1 MAVTGKRHYLIS
13 TQSLVWVLVA
23 QAASILPL
31 LIRLPL
37 WVWALWATA
46 LTWRVLIFRGRL
58 AFPNTWTKLVLGSVC
73 IAGIVFSYAGVV
85 GVEPM
90 VGFLV
95 CAFVLKLVEMRTHK
109 DALMVLFIAF
119 IAVAAQFLF
128 AQGMLAAL
136 VGVASL
142 VVLLSAWQSVFSCHS
157 RSVSR
162 QFGRGSMLLLKSL
175 PLMVILFV
183 VMPRLGPLWS
193 MPLPQG
199 QGQTGF
205 SDSLTLGDIS
215 ELVRSPDTAFRVT
228 FVNETPASGELY
240 WRGLVLDEFD
250 GRTWRAA
257 QGHWRSGVSPEPPG
271 ASSVRYNIV
280 LEPHFQ
286 RWLFALGSPTGVR
299 SSGLTVQMH
308 PNGLLSSRLPVTQK
322 AAYSVESSLHF
333 GQQQE
338 PLSVGERNY
347 LTQLPSGVNPQSRL
361 LAEAWLERGLDSRQ
375 MVDELLARFRASF
388 VYTLQPAPSGVH
400 AIDDFLFHSQ
410 RGFCEHFASSLV
422 FLMRAAQVPARIVVG
437 YQGGTPHPWD
447 NYLTVKQ
454 SDAHAWAEVWFKDL
468 GWVPIDPTAA
478 VAPSRIEMGVEQA
491 LPADDR
497 DLIGRRT
504 WQTGW
509 LQGLYQ
515 RYDAMG
521 YSWHRWV
528 LGYDQGL
535 QDGLLNWLLGNTSP
549 WRIALAFVFLC
560 AVIIGAL
567 AVLPWLLRRRP
578 YMAPERQAIERVLRT
593 LARQGFERKPEESLA
608 IFVHRV
614 GQARPKE
621 RVILQQLVRD
631 YEAVA
636 YGGENARLAE
646 LQRYA
651 RAYPNI
657 PPQRSSP

>member
-1 MAVTGKRHYLIS
+1 MKLSAKQHSLIS
-13 TQSLVWVLVA
+13 RQSLVWVLVA

-31 LIRLPL
+31 LFRLPV

-46 LTWRVLIFRGRL
+46 LVWRVWIFRGRL
-58 AFPNTWTKLVLGSVC
+58 AFPSTWTKLLLGIVC

-128 AQGMLAAL
+128 AQDILAAL
-136 VGVASL
+136 MAVGSL
-142 VVLLSAWQSVFSCHS
+142 VVLLSAWQSVFSCRP
-157 RSVSR
+157 RSVSS
-162 QFGRGSMLLLKSL
+162 QFGRGSLLLLKSL
-175 PLMVILFV
+175 PLMLILFV

-228 FVNETPASGELY
+228 FTGETPSSGELY
-240 WRGLVLDEFD
+240 WRGLLLDEFD

-257 QGHWRSGVSPEPPG
+257 EGRFRSRVSPEPPG
-271 ASSVRYNIV
+271 ASSVRYDII
-280 LEPHFQ
+280 LEPHYQ

-299 SSGLTVQMH
+299 SSGLNIQMH
-308 PNGLLSSRLPVTQK
+308 PEGLLYSRLPVTQK

-333 GQQQE
+333 GQQRE
-338 PLSVGERNY
+338 ILSASERRG
-347 LTQLPSGVNPQSRL
+347 LTQLPSGVNPQARA
-361 LAEAWLERGLDSRQ
+361 LAEAWLERGLDSRA

-388 VYTLQPAPSGVH
+388 VYTLQPAPSGTH
-400 AIDDFLFHSQ
+400 AIDDFLFQSQ

-422 FLMRAAQVPARIVVG
+422 FVMRAAQVPARIVVG
-437 YQGGTPHPWD
+437 YQGGTAHPRE
-447 NYLTVKQ
+447 NYLTIKQ
-454 SDAHAWAEVWFKDL
+454 SDAHAWAEVWFEDV
-468 GWVPIDPTAA
+468 GWLPVDPTAA

-491 LPADDR
+491 VPEDER
-497 DLIGRRT
+497 DLIGRSN
-504 WQTGW
+504 WQSSW

-528 LGYDQGL
+528 LGYDQGI
-535 QDGLLNWLLGNTSP
+535 QDGLLNWLLGNSSP
-549 WRIALAFVFLC
+549 WRVAVAFVLLC
-560 AVIIGAL
+560 ALVVGAL

-578 YMAPERQAIERVLRT
+578 HMAPERRAIERVLRR
-593 LARQGFERKPEESLA
+593 LARQGFERKSEESLSR
-608 IFVHRV
+608 FVHRV
-614 GQARPKE
+614 GQERPKE
-621 RVILQQLVRD
+621 RVILQKLVRD

-636 YGGENARLAE
+636 YGGQATRLEE

-651 RAYPNI
+651 RAYPNM
-657 PPQRSSP
+657 PPRRGAS